1 MQVIPVWFRGCMCPT
16 TRIFRLTWG
25 YSMAKDEERR
35 HERQAVYG
43 YLGQA
48 SASIEHSNNRG
59 GAGATSVENGRDKD
73 NDLVDEEAEAHAERE
88 LSNRPWGKEDLAHL
102 QRAVDE

>member
-1 MQVIPVWFRGCMCPT
+1 
-16 TRIFRLTWG
+16 
-25 YSMAKDEERR
+25 MAKDEERR

-48 SASIEHSNNRG
+48 SASIEHSNIREG

-73 NDLVDEEAEAHAERE
+73 KDKVLVDEEAEAQAERE
-88 LSNRPWGKEDLAHL
+88 LSNRPWGKEDLAQL

>member
-1 MQVIPVWFRGCMCPT
+1 MRPM
-16 TRIFRLTWG
+16 TRSVNPLTWR

-59 GAGATSVENGRDKD
+59 GGAGATSVENGREKD
-73 NDLVDEEAEAHAERE
+73 SALVDEEAEAQAERE
-88 LSNRPWGKEDLAHL
+88 LSNRPWGKEDLAQL

>member
-1 MQVIPVWFRGCMCPT
+1 
-16 TRIFRLTWG
+16 
-25 YSMAKDEERR
+25 MARDEERR

-48 SASIEHSNNRG
+48 NAGAGIEHSTNNRG
-59 GAGATSVENGRDKD
+59 GGDSTSGVENSQEKVM
-73 NDLVDEEAEAHAERE
+73 VDEEAEAQAERE
-88 LSNRPWGKEDLAHL
+88 LSNRPWGKEDLAQL

>member
-1 MQVIPVWFRGCMCPT
+1 MLGRYH
-16 TRIFRLTWG
+16 RLFPSHSTPS
-25 YSMAKDEERR
+25 YSMAKDKERR

-48 SASIEHSNNRG
+48 NAGVDLSNNRDSTG
-59 GAGATSVENGRDKD
+59 GIENSQEKAM
-73 NDLVDEEAEAHAERE
+73 VDEEAEAQAERE
-88 LSNRPWGKEDLAHL
+88 LSNRPWGKEDLAQL

>member
-1 MQVIPVWFRGCMCPT
+1 
-16 TRIFRLTWG
+16 
-25 YSMAKDEERR
+25 MAKDEERR

-48 SASIEHSNNRG
+48 NAGIEHSNKRG
-59 GAGATSVENGRDKD
+59 GAAGGATSIENGREEVM
-73 NDLVDEEAEAHAERE
+73 VDEEAEAQAERE
-88 LSNRPWGKEDLAHL
+88 LSNRPWGKEDLAQL

>member
-1 MQVIPVWFRGCMCPT
+1 
-16 TRIFRLTWG
+16 
-25 YSMAKDEERR
+25 MAKDEERR

-48 SASIEHSNNRG
+48 NAGIEHSNKRG
-59 GAGATSVENGRDKD
+59 GGASATNTGSSREKAM
-73 NDLVDEEAEAHAERE
+73 VDEEAEAQAERE
-88 LSNRPWGKEDLAHL
+88 LNNRPWGKEDLAQL